1 MKNNVIKYTAASAA
15 VNAVDTLD
23 RDDFYPFD
31 GVMEDVEF
39 SDALGD
45 FAKKVGS
52 GIKGKVEKFKDKRK
66 ERQSGQTSRLGNKE
80 KKLRDRLSRKDERKT
95 SRQTRKNLRQI
106 SRTKAIAENPPLNTA
121 LNELATKNPE
131 LKLPL
136 DKNKEGQG
144 SPKDE
149 KTLDD
154 AAQIAKDL
162 AAKRAQEELEGKG
175 KDELEPTPKVI
186 IDETTGAVTKDGNS
200 FSNLSTIAKVGIIG
214 GGALTLGLIVFAI
227 VKSTK
232 K

>member
-52 GIKGKVEKFKDKRK
+52 GIKGQVEKFKDRR
-66 ERQSGQTSRLGNKE
+66 EQRQSGQTSRLGNKE

-95 SRQTRKNLRQI
+95 SRQTRKDLRQI
-106 SRTKAIAENPPLNTA
+106 SRTKAIVENPPVNAKLKS
-121 LNELATKNPE
+121 LASLNPE
-131 LKLPL
+131 LKAPL
-136 DKNKEGQG
+136 DNNKEGLANQ
-144 SPKDE
+144 KDE
-149 KTLDD
+149 KTLID
-154 AAQIAKDL
+154 AAAIATEL
-162 AAKRAQEELEGKG
+162 AATPN
-175 KDELEPTPKVI
+175 EPTPKVI

-214 GGALTLGLIVFAI
+214 GGVLTLGLIVFAI
-227 VKSTK
+227 VKVTK

>member
-52 GIKGKVEKFKDKRK
+52 GIKGQVEKFKDKRK

-106 SRTKAIAENPPLNTA
+106 SRTKAIVENPRKLLVSFWFDPFVVFCCDL
-121 LNELATKNPE
+121 LAKI
-131 LKLPL
+131 KY
-136 DKNKEGQG
+136 
-144 SPKDE
+144 
-149 KTLDD
+149 
-154 AAQIAKDL
+154 
-162 AAKRAQEELEGKG
+162 
-175 KDELEPTPKVI
+175 
-186 IDETTGAVTKDGNS
+186 
-200 FSNLSTIAKVGIIG
+200 F
-214 GGALTLGLIVFAI
+214 
-227 VKSTK
+227 
-232 K
+232 